1 MTDLKSEV
9 ESYIS
14 ELSRREGV
22 SKPTIEY
29 KETPVPH
36 AIPKENKIIMPID
49 LLDREF
55 ISFVGKDVALDILKY
70 LVTHEFH
77 HLLISVPSEEMEAYE
92 EYAWE
97 YASEKSGVP
106 RELRSI
112 ITKLVSNYEVYKMLK
127 GMCDAYHSLAQYNR
141 RLLSK
146 AYACRR
152 NQKNL
157 EREIKVLAEKY
168 MRMKKRM
175 GT

>member
-1 MTDLKSEV
+1 MTDLKGEV

-14 ELSRREGV
+14 ELSRSEGV

-29 KETPVPH
+29 EETPAPYAV
-36 AIPKENKIIMPID
+36 PKENKIVMPID

-77 HLLISVPSEEMEAYE
+77 HLLVSVPLEEIKAYE

-97 YASEKSGVP
+97 YASAKSGVP
-106 RELRSI
+106 RELGNI
-112 ITKLVSNYEVYKMLK
+112 IKKLVSDYEVYKMLK

-157 EREIKVLAEKY
+157 EREIMILVEKY
-168 MRMKKRM
+168 KKMKKRM